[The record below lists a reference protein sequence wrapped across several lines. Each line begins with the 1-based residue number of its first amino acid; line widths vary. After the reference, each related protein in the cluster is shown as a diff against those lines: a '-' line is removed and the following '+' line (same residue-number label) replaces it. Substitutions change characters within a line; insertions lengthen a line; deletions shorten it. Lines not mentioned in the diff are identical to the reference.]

1 MKIEFKVSKRGKVIG
16 LLIIILTL
24 LYLLVLP
31 IFPHFL
37 FEKKVSKSNIIIHY
51 NDNLDE
57 NQLLKIIG
65 LTTSKLKRSHFYDK
79 RLKSEIF
86 ICNNKALYIFLNPL
100 NFKGFASNQVKYRN
114 VFVANAY
121 PEKNS
126 STPTFDKNRTEK
138 LTNLLAHEINHGFSK
153 NFNGKILIDWKEE
166 GYAEYIAYDKK
177 VDLKTEYIDSL
188 NKNYWY
194 IKRKCFVYYLLEV
207 EKVEMSEFIKKN
219 YDLEKLNIEI
229 KSQLIN

>member
-1 MKIEFKVSKRGKVIG
+1 MKIEFKVSNREKIIG
-16 LLIIILTL
+16 LIIIILTL

-37 FEKKVSKSNIIIHY
+37 FEKKVSKNNIIIHY
-51 NDNLDE
+51 NNNLDE
-57 NQLLKIIG
+57 NQLTKIIE
-65 LTTSKLKRSHFYDK
+65 LTTSKLKKSHFYDK
-79 RLKSEIF
+79 SLKSEIF
-86 ICNNKALYIFLNPL
+86 ICNNKALYIFLNPH
-100 NFKGFASNQVKYRN
+100 NFKGFASNQVRYRN

-126 STPTFDKNRTEK
+126 STPNFNNNRTEK

-153 NFNGKILIDWKEE
+153 YFNGKTLKDWKEE

-177 VDLKTEYIDSL
+177 VDLKTEYLDSL

-207 EKVEMSEFIKKN
+207 EKVEMGEFIKKD
-219 YDLEKLNIEI
+219 YELKKLNIEI
-229 KSQLIN
+229 KSLLKN